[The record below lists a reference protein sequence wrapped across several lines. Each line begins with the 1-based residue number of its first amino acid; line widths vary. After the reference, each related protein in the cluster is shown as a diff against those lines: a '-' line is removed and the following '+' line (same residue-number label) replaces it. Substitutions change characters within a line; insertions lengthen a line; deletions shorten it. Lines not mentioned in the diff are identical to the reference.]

1 MRGMFLLLLLSNL
14 VYLAWQYLGP
24 GADAGMDPYR
34 GVTFKSKGLELLSE
48 LPPDKRPALR
58 EGVKPAPGMA
68 PWAEDD
74 VAESPAKV
82 AEGLAA
88 TEGMRCMR
96 VAGIGNEAQ
105 LRKLQKA
112 LKALKASAIQQGS
125 EVGQA
130 ANGKF
135 WVMLPP
141 YPNLDKATEAAAI
154 LKQHNIK
161 DFFVVRSGD
170 YENAVSLGVFST
182 RERAERRN
190 KQISALKIGLKA
202 PKVEAIGSPAEH
214 YWLSFSLGEG
224 ANPAKIRSMLKKQ
237 GVIQVT
243 DIRCQ

>member
-14 VYLAWQYLGP
+14 VYLTWQYFGP

-34 GVTFKSKGLELLSE
+34 GVPSQSKGLELLSD
-48 LPPDKRPALR
+48 LSSDKRPALR

-68 PWAEDD
+68 PWAEEE
-74 VAESPAKV
+74 VAETQAKV

-88 TEGMRCMR
+88 AEGMRCMR

-105 LRKLQKA
+105 LRKLQQA
-112 LKALKASAIQQGS
+112 LKRVNATEIKQGS
-125 EVGQA
+125 EASKEQS
-130 ANGKF
+130 GKF

-154 LKQHNIK
+154 LNKHEIK

-182 RERAERRN
+182 RERAERRHG
-190 KQISALKIGLKA
+190 QLAALKIGLKA
-202 PKVEAIGSPAEH
+202 PKIEAIGSPAEH
-214 YWLSFSLGEG
+214 YWLSFTLGAD
-224 ANPAKIRSMLKKQ
+224 ANPTKVRAMLKKQ